1 MPKGTVSART
11 VLSTV
16 SKGWEAAENV
26 SEEIR
31 LLNVAGITNVSI
43 LSDEKL
49 GVKTMVLLQDK
60 ARVDIE
66 FSLHATIGSEG
77 HTNTTS
83 GVTAKAVYGSVVEWL
98 TGAKSTKV
106 HQALAK
112 EIESKELGTGAWVS
126 AVRGFE
132 HWVAVQQQKVKGKQE
147 EGDKERLP
155 LSPRKVLSVQKKQV
169 PVPVNPQKMQ
179 GQSALPQVSSNAQEP
194 QPTIRLEPAAVAK
207 EEKENVPGPSVRS
220 EEWTPMTPI
229 KRVGALRRSP
239 IVG

>member
-16 SKGWEAAENV
+16 SKGWKAAQNV

-43 LSDEKL
+43 LGDEKL
-49 GVKTMVLLQDK
+49 SVKTMVLLQGK

-66 FSLHATIGSEG
+66 FSLHAAIDSEG
-77 HTNTTS
+77 QTNTTS
-83 GVTAKAVYGSVVEWL
+83 GVTAKAVYGSVLEWL

-132 HWVAVQQQKVKGKQE
+132 HWVALQQQ
-147 EGDKERLP
+147 
-155 LSPRKVLSVQKKQV
+155 KVLSVQKKQV
-169 PVPVNPQKMQ
+169 PVPVNRQKMQ
-179 GQSALPQVSSNAQEP
+179 GQSASPQASSNAQE
-194 QPTIRLEPAAVAK
+194 QQHRIRVEPAVAK
-207 EEKENVPGPSVRS
+207 EEKENVPGPSVGS

-239 IVG
+239 IIG

>member
-1 MPKGTVSART
+1 VST
-11 VLSTV
+11 
-16 SKGWEAAENV
+16 GWEAAQNV
-26 SEEIR
+26 SQEIR

-49 GVKTMVLLQDK
+49 SVKTMVLLQGK

-66 FSLHATIGSEG
+66 FSLHAALNLEG

-98 TGAKSTKV
+98 TGAKSIKV

-112 EIESKELGTGAWVS
+112 EIESKELGTGAWAS
-126 AVRGFE
+126 AIRGFE

-155 LSPRKVLSVQKKQV
+155 LSPRKVQSVQKKQV
-169 PVPVNPQKMQ
+169 PVPVNQQKMQ
-179 GQSALPQVSSNAQEP
+179 RQNASPQASSNVQE
-194 QPTIRLEPAAVAK
+194 QQHKTRLELAMAK
-207 EEKENVPGPSVRS
+207 EEKENVPGPSIES

-239 IVG
+239 IIG